1 MKWMVRL
8 KAVMVTIYD
17 DQCDQGDQ
25 NNDLID
31 PILLSRPARGYDFYL
46 FWELRYD
53 PTSQCVDLAVASCHC
68 SSSVQSI
75 VRYLAD
81 SNM

>member
-1 MKWMVRL
+1 MLIRNIEEILIRNIEEILDKEMKWMVRL

-31 PILLSRPARGYDFYL
+31 PILLSRP
-46 FWELRYD
+46 
-53 PTSQCVDLAVASCHC
+53 
-68 SSSVQSI
+68 
-75 VRYLAD
+75 VRL
-81 SNM
+81 

>member
-1 MKWMVRL
+1 MVRL

-17 DQCDQGDQ
+17 DQCDQGDS

-53 PTSQCVDLAVASCHC
+53 PTS
-68 SSSVQSI
+68 
-75 VRYLAD
+75 
-81 SNM
+81 